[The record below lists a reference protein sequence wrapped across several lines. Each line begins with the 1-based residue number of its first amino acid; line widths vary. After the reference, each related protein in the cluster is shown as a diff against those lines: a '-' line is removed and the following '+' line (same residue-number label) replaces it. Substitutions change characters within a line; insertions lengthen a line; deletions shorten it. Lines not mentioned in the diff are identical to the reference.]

1 MLETLEETEWL
12 IKLDLKTVKSMF
24 DPTVER
30 ILRMIDAQ
38 LDNSRETCS
47 AMFLVGGFSQSKYL
61 QKRIK
66 ERFHERVGNISVPSN
81 PIAAVSRGAAIYG
94 ISLNNADNYVGANG
108 IKCVISS
115 RVLKFTYGIK
125 TLSKWRKMILKK

>member
-66 ERFHERVGNISVPSN
+66 ERFHERVGNISVSSN
-81 PIAAVSRGAAIYG
+81 
-94 ISLNNADNYVGANG
+94 LF
-108 IKCVISS
+108 
-115 RVLKFTYGIK
+115 RVAQQSMGSVLIMRIIIIVRAEYDA
-125 TLSKWRKMILKK
+125 L